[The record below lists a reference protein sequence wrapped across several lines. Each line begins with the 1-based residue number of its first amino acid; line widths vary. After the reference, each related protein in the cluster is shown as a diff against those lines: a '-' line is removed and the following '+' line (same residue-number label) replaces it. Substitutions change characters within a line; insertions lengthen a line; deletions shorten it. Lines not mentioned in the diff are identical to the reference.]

1 MARADEIPGRLA
13 ELGRMTRDN
22 PDQLIR
28 IGRIESMLEG
38 RMTLARELA
47 RSEPN
52 SDQRE
57 LVQDLSTRYPIRGL
71 VEELQASEQKLL
83 ALRAEQAA
91 RQRKQTEL
99 VSWSSL
105 VIQLALLGLV
115 LWLLQRQIGRRLH
128 AERQSLRSAARA
140 ASVLQ
145 TVREPIVLLDRDLRV
160 QLHNPAFAELY
171 GLQDERADGL
181 LLENVGDNAWQD
193 PVVRQRL
200 ADVLS
205 RGRELWDF
213 EHEQRTADGVV
224 RYMLLNA
231 RRMPL
236 PDSDDEVVLLTI
248 SDVTMQRAVQLRVE
262 ELNRQLEGKVAQ
274 VSEVNRELEAFSY
287 SVSHDLRAPL
297 RHVAGFS
304 DKLSRHL
311 GDQADDKSRHYLD
324 VISSSA
330 RRMAA
335 LIDDLLVYSRLGRA
349 AMRQQAVD
357 MQSLVADTR
366 AMLDSNLQAEAEN
379 SGHVHQVEWNIAPLP
394 IVVGDENMIRQ
405 VWLNLLGNAVKYSG
419 NREPAKI
426 RVDYQQQPD
435 GGHQFTVSDNG
446 AGFDMAYAGKLFGV
460 FQRLHK
466 ASDYPG
472 TGIGLASVRRVLTRH
487 GGRIWAEA
495 EPDVGATFH
504 FYLPP
509 RPTRTNKVPLHDD
522 SAHHSSRRRQPGGRR
537 NGDRRPGRSA
547 SGQSH
552 RARRGRRGS
561 DGLPA
566 ASRCLRQ
573 PRGRL
578 AGGAAAGHQDAA
590 HGWPGSAAADPRAR
604 RTQAAAGGDPV
615 VLARGKRPGPQLG
628 HGRER
633 LRGQAGG
640 RGPVLRR
647 SADPGQVL
655 GVDQP
660 GTGTRVSPCPD
671 RSRPGALR
679 ILLVEDSP
687 EDAELMSEQMLDAGL
702 EARFERVE
710 RGGTAPGTGGVPA
723 GHRAVRPEHAGVLR

>member
-1 MARADEIPGRLA
+1 DVFLVSVGAFVAFCLISSATYLVNDVRDVESAALTLSKGVDAPGLRERMAKANEIPGRLA

-28 IGRIESMLEG
+28 IGRIESMLDG
-38 RMTLARELA
+38 RLAVARELA

-181 LLENVGDNAWQD
+181 LLETVGDNAWQD

-213 EHEQRTADGVV
+213 EHEQRTADGMV

-236 PDSDDEVVLLTI
+236 PDTDDEVVLLTI

-311 GDQADDKSRHYLD
+311 GEAADDKSRHYLE

-379 SGHVHQVEWNIAPLP
+379 SGHAHHVEWSIAPLP

-426 RVDYQQQPD
+426 RVDYQPQPD

-509 RPTRTNKVPLHDD
+509 AIDADKQGP
-522 SAHHSSRRRQPGGRR
+522 SA
-537 NGDRRPGRSA
+537 
-547 SGQSH
+547 
-552 RARRGRRGS
+552 
-561 DGLPA
+561 
-566 ASRCLRQ
+566 
-573 PRGRL
+573 
-578 AGGAAAGHQDAA
+578 
-590 HGWPGSAAADPRAR
+590 
-604 RTQAAAGGDPV
+604 
-615 VLARGKRPGPQLG
+615 
-628 HGRER
+628 
-633 LRGQAGG
+633 
-640 RGPVLRR
+640 
-647 SADPGQVL
+647 
-655 GVDQP
+655 
-660 GTGTRVSPCPD
+660 
-671 RSRPGALR
+671 
-679 ILLVEDSP
+679 
-687 EDAELMSEQMLDAGL
+687 
-702 EARFERVE
+702 
-710 RGGTAPGTGGVPA
+710 
-723 GHRAVRPEHAGVLR
+723 

>member
-1 MARADEIPGRLA
+1 MALVFSDDIWDRWRLPALALAAAAIIVVPWLTLRQLQQDSEDAMAWVNHTQAVGVALQQLQADVRDVESAALTLSKGVDAPGLRERMAKANDLPGRLA

-22 PDQLIR
+22 PEQLIR

-38 RMTLARELA
+38 RMALARELA
-47 RSEPN
+47 KSEPN

-83 ALRAEQAA
+83 TQRAEQAA

-181 LLENVGDNAWQD
+181 LLDTVGDGAWKD
-193 PVVRQRL
+193 PVMRQRL
-200 ADVLS
+200 SDVLL

-213 EHEQRTADGVV
+213 EHEQRAADGMV

-236 PDSDDEVVLLTI
+236 PDTDDEVVLLTV
-248 SDVTMQRAVQLRVE
+248 SDVTVQRAVQLRVE

-311 GDQADDKSRHYLD
+311 GDAADDKSRHYLE

-335 LIDDLLVYSRLGRA
+335 LIDDLLVYSRLGRV

-379 SGHVHQVEWNIAPLP
+379 SGHAHQVEWSIAPLP

-426 RVDYQQQPD
+426 RVDYQPQPD

-509 RPTRTNKVPLHDD
+509 AIDADKQGP
-522 SAHHSSRRRQPGGRR
+522 SA
-537 NGDRRPGRSA
+537 
-547 SGQSH
+547 
-552 RARRGRRGS
+552 
-561 DGLPA
+561 
-566 ASRCLRQ
+566 
-573 PRGRL
+573 
-578 AGGAAAGHQDAA
+578 
-590 HGWPGSAAADPRAR
+590 
-604 RTQAAAGGDPV
+604 
-615 VLARGKRPGPQLG
+615 
-628 HGRER
+628 
-633 LRGQAGG
+633 
-640 RGPVLRR
+640 
-647 SADPGQVL
+647 
-655 GVDQP
+655 
-660 GTGTRVSPCPD
+660 
-671 RSRPGALR
+671 
-679 ILLVEDSP
+679 
-687 EDAELMSEQMLDAGL
+687 
-702 EARFERVE
+702 
-710 RGGTAPGTGGVPA
+710 
-723 GHRAVRPEHAGVLR
+723 

>member
-1 MARADEIPGRLA
+1 MALAFSDDIRDRWRLPALSLAAVAIIVVPWLTLRHLQQESEQAMSWVAHTQAVGVALQQLQTDVRDVESAALTLSKGLDAPGLRERMSKADALPGRLT
-13 ELGRMTRDN
+13 ELARMTRDN

-38 RMTLARELA
+38 RMALARELA

-57 LVQDLSTRYPIRGL
+57 LVQDMSTRYPIRGL
-71 VEELQASEQKLL
+71 VEELQASERRLL
-83 ALRAEQAA
+83 AARAEQAA
-91 RQRKQTEL
+91 RQRRQTEL

-105 VIQLALLGLV
+105 VVQLCLLGLV
-115 LWLLQRQIGRRLH
+115 LWLLQRQIGRRLQ
-128 AERQSLRSAARA
+128 AEHQSLRSAARA

-160 QLHNPAFAELY
+160 QLHNTAFADLY
-171 GLQDERADGL
+171 GLQDERADGTL
-181 LLENVGDNAWQD
+181 LADVGEGAWQD

-200 ADVLS
+200 SDVLL

-213 EHEQRTADGVV
+213 EHEQRTEGSV
-224 RYMLLNA
+224 RYLLINA

-236 PDSDDEVVLLTI
+236 PDTDDEVVLMTI
-248 SDVTMQRAVQLRVE
+248 SDVTVQRAVQWRVE

-311 GDQADDKSRHYLD
+311 GERADEKSHHYLD
-324 VISSSA
+324 VISGSA
-330 RRMAA
+330 QLMSA

-357 MQSLVADTR
+357 MQTLVADTR
-366 AMLDSNLQAEAEN
+366 AMLDANLKTDAES
-379 SGHVHQVEWNIAPLP
+379 SGVVHAVEWTIAPLP
-394 IVVGDENMIRQ
+394 IVVADENMMRQ

-419 NREPAKI
+419 NRTPARI
-426 RVDYQQQPD
+426 RVDYQQQAD

-466 ASDYPG
+466 ASDYAG

-495 EPDVGATFH
+495 TPDVGATFH

-509 RPTRTNKVPLHDD
+509 
-522 SAHHSSRRRQPGGRR
+522 S
-537 NGDRRPGRSA
+537 
-547 SGQSH
+547 
-552 RARRGRRGS
+552 
-561 DGLPA
+561 
-566 ASRCLRQ
+566 
-573 PRGRL
+573 
-578 AGGAAAGHQDAA
+578 
-590 HGWPGSAAADPRAR
+590 
-604 RTQAAAGGDPV
+604 
-615 VLARGKRPGPQLG
+615 
-628 HGRER
+628 
-633 LRGQAGG
+633 
-640 RGPVLRR
+640 
-647 SADPGQVL
+647 
-655 GVDQP
+655 
-660 GTGTRVSPCPD
+660 
-671 RSRPGALR
+671 
-679 ILLVEDSP
+679 
-687 EDAELMSEQMLDAGL
+687 LDAVNQGPS
-702 EARFERVE
+702 A
-710 RGGTAPGTGGVPA
+710 
-723 GHRAVRPEHAGVLR
+723 

>member
-1 MARADEIPGRLA
+1 MALVFSDDIWDRWRLPALALAAAAIIVVPWLTLRKLQQDSEDAMAWVNHTQAVGVALQQLQADVRDVESAALTLSKGVDAPGLRERMAKANDLPGRLA

-38 RMTLARELA
+38 RMALARELA
-47 RSEPN
+47 KSEPN

-83 ALRAEQAA
+83 TQRAEQAA

-105 VIQLALLGLV
+105 VIQLSLLGLV
-115 LWLLQRQIGRRLH
+115 LWLLQRQIGRRLY

-181 LLENVGDNAWQD
+181 LLDTVGDGAWKD
-193 PVVRQRL
+193 PVMRQRL
-200 ADVLS
+200 SDVLL

-213 EHEQRTADGVV
+213 EHEQRAADGMV

-236 PDSDDEVVLLTI
+236 PDTDDEVVLLTI
-248 SDVTMQRAVQLRVE
+248 SDVTVQRAVQLRVE

-311 GDQADDKSRHYLD
+311 GDAADDKSRHYLE

-379 SGHVHQVEWNIAPLP
+379 SGHAHHVEWSIAPLP

-426 RVDYQQQPD
+426 RVDYQPQPD

-509 RPTRTNKVPLHDD
+509 VIDADKQGP
-522 SAHHSSRRRQPGGRR
+522 SA
-537 NGDRRPGRSA
+537 
-547 SGQSH
+547 
-552 RARRGRRGS
+552 
-561 DGLPA
+561 
-566 ASRCLRQ
+566 
-573 PRGRL
+573 
-578 AGGAAAGHQDAA
+578 
-590 HGWPGSAAADPRAR
+590 
-604 RTQAAAGGDPV
+604 
-615 VLARGKRPGPQLG
+615 
-628 HGRER
+628 
-633 LRGQAGG
+633 
-640 RGPVLRR
+640 
-647 SADPGQVL
+647 
-655 GVDQP
+655 
-660 GTGTRVSPCPD
+660 
-671 RSRPGALR
+671 
-679 ILLVEDSP
+679 
-687 EDAELMSEQMLDAGL
+687 
-702 EARFERVE
+702 
-710 RGGTAPGTGGVPA
+710 
-723 GHRAVRPEHAGVLR
+723 

>member
-1 MARADEIPGRLA
+1 MALVFSDDIWDRWRLPALALAAAAIIAVPWLTLRKLQQDNEQAMAWVNHTQAVSVALQQLQADVRDVESAALTLSKGVDAPGLRERMAKANDLSGRLA

-38 RMTLARELA
+38 RMALARELA

-71 VEELQASEQKLL
+71 VEELQDSEQKLL
-83 ALRAEQAA
+83 TLRAEQAA

-105 VIQLALLGLV
+105 VIQLSLLGLV
-115 LWLLQRQIGRRLH
+115 LWLLQRQIGRRLY

-181 LLENVGDNAWQD
+181 LLDTVGDGAWKD
-193 PVVRQRL
+193 PVMRQRL
-200 ADVLS
+200 SDVLL

-213 EHEQRTADGVV
+213 EHEQRAADGMV

-236 PDSDDEVVLLTI
+236 PDTDDEVVLLTI
-248 SDVTMQRAVQLRVE
+248 SDVTVQRAVQLRVE

-311 GDQADDKSRHYLD
+311 GDAADDKSRHYLE

-366 AMLDSNLQAEAEN
+366 AMLDANLQAEAEN
-379 SGHVHQVEWNIAPLP
+379 SGHAHHVEWSIAPLP

-426 RVDYQQQPD
+426 RVDYQPQPD

-509 RPTRTNKVPLHDD
+509 AIDADKQGP
-522 SAHHSSRRRQPGGRR
+522 SA
-537 NGDRRPGRSA
+537 
-547 SGQSH
+547 
-552 RARRGRRGS
+552 
-561 DGLPA
+561 
-566 ASRCLRQ
+566 
-573 PRGRL
+573 
-578 AGGAAAGHQDAA
+578 
-590 HGWPGSAAADPRAR
+590 
-604 RTQAAAGGDPV
+604 
-615 VLARGKRPGPQLG
+615 
-628 HGRER
+628 
-633 LRGQAGG
+633 
-640 RGPVLRR
+640 
-647 SADPGQVL
+647 
-655 GVDQP
+655 
-660 GTGTRVSPCPD
+660 
-671 RSRPGALR
+671 
-679 ILLVEDSP
+679 
-687 EDAELMSEQMLDAGL
+687 
-702 EARFERVE
+702 
-710 RGGTAPGTGGVPA
+710 
-723 GHRAVRPEHAGVLR
+723 

>member
-1 MARADEIPGRLA
+1 MALVFSDDIWDRWRLPALALAAAAIIVVPWLTLRKLQQDSEQAMAWVNHTQAVGVALQQLQADVRDVESAALTLSKGVDAPGLRERMARADEIPGRLA

-38 RMTLARELA
+38 RMALARELA

-83 ALRAEQAA
+83 GLRGEQAA

-213 EHEQRTADGVV
+213 EHEQRTADGMV

-379 SGHVHQVEWNIAPLP
+379 SGHAHQVEWSIAPLP

-495 EPDVGATFH
+495 EPDVGAAFH

-509 RPTRTNKVPLHDD
+509 ATDADKQGP
-522 SAHHSSRRRQPGGRR
+522 SA
-537 NGDRRPGRSA
+537 
-547 SGQSH
+547 
-552 RARRGRRGS
+552 
-561 DGLPA
+561 
-566 ASRCLRQ
+566 
-573 PRGRL
+573 
-578 AGGAAAGHQDAA
+578 
-590 HGWPGSAAADPRAR
+590 
-604 RTQAAAGGDPV
+604 
-615 VLARGKRPGPQLG
+615 
-628 HGRER
+628 
-633 LRGQAGG
+633 
-640 RGPVLRR
+640 
-647 SADPGQVL
+647 
-655 GVDQP
+655 
-660 GTGTRVSPCPD
+660 
-671 RSRPGALR
+671 
-679 ILLVEDSP
+679 
-687 EDAELMSEQMLDAGL
+687 
-702 EARFERVE
+702 
-710 RGGTAPGTGGVPA
+710 
-723 GHRAVRPEHAGVLR
+723 

>member
-1 MARADEIPGRLA
+1 MALVFSDDIWDRWRLPALALAAAAIIVVPWLTLRKLQQDSEDAMAWVNHTQAVGVALQQLQADVRDVESAAMTLSKGVDAPGLRERMAKANDLPGRLA

-38 RMTLARELA
+38 RMALARELA
-47 RSEPN
+47 KSEPN

-83 ALRAEQAA
+83 TQRAEQAA

-105 VIQLALLGLV
+105 VIQLSLLGLV
-115 LWLLQRQIGRRLH
+115 LWLLQRQIGRRLY

-181 LLENVGDNAWQD
+181 LLDTVGDGAWKD
-193 PVVRQRL
+193 PVMRQRL
-200 ADVLS
+200 SDVLL

-213 EHEQRTADGVV
+213 EHEQRAADGMV

-236 PDSDDEVVLLTI
+236 PDTDDEVVLLTI
-248 SDVTMQRAVQLRVE
+248 SDVTVQRAVQLRVE

-311 GDQADDKSRHYLD
+311 GDAADDKSRHYLE

-379 SGHVHQVEWNIAPLP
+379 SGHAHHVEWSIAPLP

-426 RVDYQQQPD
+426 RVDYQPQPD

-509 RPTRTNKVPLHDD
+509 AIDADKQGP
-522 SAHHSSRRRQPGGRR
+522 SA
-537 NGDRRPGRSA
+537 
-547 SGQSH
+547 
-552 RARRGRRGS
+552 
-561 DGLPA
+561 
-566 ASRCLRQ
+566 
-573 PRGRL
+573 
-578 AGGAAAGHQDAA
+578 
-590 HGWPGSAAADPRAR
+590 
-604 RTQAAAGGDPV
+604 
-615 VLARGKRPGPQLG
+615 
-628 HGRER
+628 
-633 LRGQAGG
+633 
-640 RGPVLRR
+640 
-647 SADPGQVL
+647 
-655 GVDQP
+655 
-660 GTGTRVSPCPD
+660 
-671 RSRPGALR
+671 
-679 ILLVEDSP
+679 
-687 EDAELMSEQMLDAGL
+687 
-702 EARFERVE
+702 
-710 RGGTAPGTGGVPA
+710 
-723 GHRAVRPEHAGVLR
+723 

>member
-1 MARADEIPGRLA
+1 MALVFSDDIWDRWRLPALALAAAAIIVVPWLTLRKLQQDSEQAMAWVNHTQAVGVALQQLQADVRDVESAALTLSKGVDAPGLRERMARADEIPGRLA

-105 VIQLALLGLV
+105 MIQLALLGLV

-224 RYMLLNA
+224 RYMLLTA

-509 RPTRTNKVPLHDD
+509 ATDADKQGP
-522 SAHHSSRRRQPGGRR
+522 SA
-537 NGDRRPGRSA
+537 
-547 SGQSH
+547 
-552 RARRGRRGS
+552 
-561 DGLPA
+561 
-566 ASRCLRQ
+566 
-573 PRGRL
+573 
-578 AGGAAAGHQDAA
+578 
-590 HGWPGSAAADPRAR
+590 
-604 RTQAAAGGDPV
+604 
-615 VLARGKRPGPQLG
+615 
-628 HGRER
+628 
-633 LRGQAGG
+633 
-640 RGPVLRR
+640 
-647 SADPGQVL
+647 
-655 GVDQP
+655 
-660 GTGTRVSPCPD
+660 
-671 RSRPGALR
+671 
-679 ILLVEDSP
+679 
-687 EDAELMSEQMLDAGL
+687 
-702 EARFERVE
+702 
-710 RGGTAPGTGGVPA
+710 
-723 GHRAVRPEHAGVLR
+723 

>member
-1 MARADEIPGRLA
+1 MALVFSDDIWDRWRLPALALAAAAIIVVPWLTLRQLQQDSEDAMAWVNHTQAVGVALQQLQADVRDVESAALTLSKGVDAPGLRERMAKANDLPGRLA

-22 PDQLIR
+22 PEQLIR

-38 RMTLARELA
+38 RMALARELA
-47 RSEPN
+47 KSEPN

-83 ALRAEQAA
+83 TQRAEQAA

-181 LLENVGDNAWQD
+181 LLDTVGDGAWKD
-193 PVVRQRL
+193 PVMRQRL
-200 ADVLS
+200 SDVLL

-213 EHEQRTADGVV
+213 EHEQRAADGMV

-236 PDSDDEVVLLTI
+236 PDTDDEVVLLTV
-248 SDVTMQRAVQLRVE
+248 SDVTVQRAVQLRVE

-311 GDQADDKSRHYLD
+311 GDAADDKSRHYLE

-335 LIDDLLVYSRLGRA
+335 LIDDLLVYSRLGRV

-379 SGHVHQVEWNIAPLP
+379 SGHAHHVEWSIAPLP

-426 RVDYQQQPD
+426 RVDYQPQPD

-509 RPTRTNKVPLHDD
+509 AIDADKQGP
-522 SAHHSSRRRQPGGRR
+522 SA
-537 NGDRRPGRSA
+537 
-547 SGQSH
+547 
-552 RARRGRRGS
+552 
-561 DGLPA
+561 
-566 ASRCLRQ
+566 
-573 PRGRL
+573 
-578 AGGAAAGHQDAA
+578 
-590 HGWPGSAAADPRAR
+590 
-604 RTQAAAGGDPV
+604 
-615 VLARGKRPGPQLG
+615 
-628 HGRER
+628 
-633 LRGQAGG
+633 
-640 RGPVLRR
+640 
-647 SADPGQVL
+647 
-655 GVDQP
+655 
-660 GTGTRVSPCPD
+660 
-671 RSRPGALR
+671 
-679 ILLVEDSP
+679 
-687 EDAELMSEQMLDAGL
+687 
-702 EARFERVE
+702 
-710 RGGTAPGTGGVPA
+710 
-723 GHRAVRPEHAGVLR
+723 

>member
-1 MARADEIPGRLA
+1 MALVFSDDIWDRWRLPALALAAAAIIVVPWLTLRKLQQDSEQAMAWVNHTQAVGVALQQLQADVRDVESAALTLSKGVDAPGLRERMAKANEIPGRLA

-28 IGRIESMLEG
+28 IGRIESMLDG
-38 RMTLARELA
+38 RLAVARELA

-105 VIQLALLGLV
+105 LIQLALLGLV

-181 LLENVGDNAWQD
+181 LLETVGDNAWQD

-200 ADVLS
+200 SDVLS

-213 EHEQRTADGVV
+213 EHEQRTADDMV

-236 PDSDDEVVLLTI
+236 PDTDDEVVLLTI

-311 GDQADDKSRHYLD
+311 GDAADDKSRHYLE

-379 SGHVHQVEWNIAPLP
+379 SGHAHQVEWSIAPLP

-509 RPTRTNKVPLHDD
+509 AIDADKQGP
-522 SAHHSSRRRQPGGRR
+522 SA
-537 NGDRRPGRSA
+537 
-547 SGQSH
+547 
-552 RARRGRRGS
+552 
-561 DGLPA
+561 
-566 ASRCLRQ
+566 
-573 PRGRL
+573 
-578 AGGAAAGHQDAA
+578 
-590 HGWPGSAAADPRAR
+590 
-604 RTQAAAGGDPV
+604 
-615 VLARGKRPGPQLG
+615 
-628 HGRER
+628 
-633 LRGQAGG
+633 
-640 RGPVLRR
+640 
-647 SADPGQVL
+647 
-655 GVDQP
+655 
-660 GTGTRVSPCPD
+660 
-671 RSRPGALR
+671 
-679 ILLVEDSP
+679 
-687 EDAELMSEQMLDAGL
+687 
-702 EARFERVE
+702 
-710 RGGTAPGTGGVPA
+710 
-723 GHRAVRPEHAGVLR
+723 

>member
-1 MARADEIPGRLA
+1 MALVFSDDIWDRWRLPALALAAAAIIVVPWLTLRKLQQDNEQAMAWVNHTQAVGVALQQLQADVRDVESAALTLSKGVDAPGLRERMAKANDIPGRLA

-38 RMTLARELA
+38 RMALARELA
-47 RSEPN
+47 KSEPN
-52 SDQRE
+52 SDQRG
-57 LVQDLSTRYPIRGL
+57 LVKDLSTRYPIRGL

-83 ALRAEQAA
+83 TLRAEQAA

-128 AERQSLRSAARA
+128 AERQSLRAAARA

-181 LLENVGDNAWQD
+181 LLESVGDGAWKD
-193 PVVRQRL
+193 TVVRQRL
-200 ADVLS
+200 SDVLS

-213 EHEQRTADGVV
+213 EHEQRTADGMA

-236 PDSDDEVVLLTI
+236 PDTDDEVVLLTV

-311 GDQADDKSRHYLD
+311 GDAADDKSRHYLE

-330 RRMAA
+330 RRMEA

-366 AMLDSNLQAEAEN
+366 AMLDSNLQAEAES
-379 SGHVHQVEWNIAPLP
+379 SGHAHQVEWSIAPLP
-394 IVVGDENMIRQ
+394 IVVADENMIRQ

-426 RVDYQQQPD
+426 RVDYQPQPD

-509 RPTRTNKVPLHDD
+509 AIDADKQGP
-522 SAHHSSRRRQPGGRR
+522 SA
-537 NGDRRPGRSA
+537 
-547 SGQSH
+547 
-552 RARRGRRGS
+552 
-561 DGLPA
+561 
-566 ASRCLRQ
+566 
-573 PRGRL
+573 
-578 AGGAAAGHQDAA
+578 
-590 HGWPGSAAADPRAR
+590 
-604 RTQAAAGGDPV
+604 
-615 VLARGKRPGPQLG
+615 
-628 HGRER
+628 
-633 LRGQAGG
+633 
-640 RGPVLRR
+640 
-647 SADPGQVL
+647 
-655 GVDQP
+655 
-660 GTGTRVSPCPD
+660 
-671 RSRPGALR
+671 
-679 ILLVEDSP
+679 
-687 EDAELMSEQMLDAGL
+687 
-702 EARFERVE
+702 
-710 RGGTAPGTGGVPA
+710 
-723 GHRAVRPEHAGVLR
+723 

>member
-1 MARADEIPGRLA
+1 MALVFSDDIWDRWRLPALALAATAIIVVPWLTLRKLQQDNEQAMAWVNHTQAVGVALQQLQADVRDVESAALTLSKGVDAPGLRERMAKASDIPGRLA

-38 RMTLARELA
+38 RMALARELA
-47 RSEPN
+47 KSEPN

-83 ALRAEQAA
+83 TLRAEQAA

-105 VIQLALLGLV
+105 VVQLALLGLV

-181 LLENVGDNAWQD
+181 LLETVGDGAWKD
-193 PVVRQRL
+193 NVVRQRL
-200 ADVLS
+200 SDVLL

-213 EHEQRTADGVV
+213 EHEQRTADGMA
-224 RYMLLNA
+224 RYMMLNA

-236 PDSDDEVVLLTI
+236 PDTDDEVVLLTI
-248 SDVTMQRAVQLRVE
+248 SDVTVQRAVQMRVE

-379 SGHVHQVEWNIAPLP
+379 SGHAHQVEWSIAPLP

-426 RVDYQQQPD
+426 RVDYQPQPD

-509 RPTRTNKVPLHDD
+509 AIDADKQGP
-522 SAHHSSRRRQPGGRR
+522 SA
-537 NGDRRPGRSA
+537 
-547 SGQSH
+547 
-552 RARRGRRGS
+552 
-561 DGLPA
+561 
-566 ASRCLRQ
+566 
-573 PRGRL
+573 
-578 AGGAAAGHQDAA
+578 
-590 HGWPGSAAADPRAR
+590 
-604 RTQAAAGGDPV
+604 
-615 VLARGKRPGPQLG
+615 
-628 HGRER
+628 
-633 LRGQAGG
+633 
-640 RGPVLRR
+640 
-647 SADPGQVL
+647 
-655 GVDQP
+655 
-660 GTGTRVSPCPD
+660 
-671 RSRPGALR
+671 
-679 ILLVEDSP
+679 
-687 EDAELMSEQMLDAGL
+687 
-702 EARFERVE
+702 
-710 RGGTAPGTGGVPA
+710 
-723 GHRAVRPEHAGVLR
+723 